1 LNELN
6 HMSNPSPLRTIAKP
20 PDSGAGQ
27 GKRPATTQLRS
38 KHALS
43 RLSESG
49 KSTDCTAG
57 QGIGAVERHSA
68 PESKQKSH
76 DGTAGQGKFRTRTP
90 TFLDGQ
96 GKNHQTAKLV
106 RGFSDRKPTSIERG
120 VPVGTKGLDRGAE
133 LSEFCVGSEPV
144 RAIQGAIRV

>member
-1 LNELN
+1 LIEPN
-6 HMSNPSPLRTIAKP
+6 HMSNPSPLRTITKP

-27 GKRPATTQLRS
+27 GNLPATTRLRS

-49 KSTDCTAG
+49 KSIDCTAG
-57 QGIGAVERHSA
+57 QGIGAVERHPA

-76 DGTAGQGKFRTRTP
+76 NGTAGQGKFRRRTP
-90 TFLDGQ
+90 KFPGGQ

-106 RGFSDRKPTSIERG
+106 RGFPDRKPTSIERG

-133 LSEFCVGSEPV
+133 LSEVCAGSQLV
-144 RAIQGAIRV
+144 RAIGGAM